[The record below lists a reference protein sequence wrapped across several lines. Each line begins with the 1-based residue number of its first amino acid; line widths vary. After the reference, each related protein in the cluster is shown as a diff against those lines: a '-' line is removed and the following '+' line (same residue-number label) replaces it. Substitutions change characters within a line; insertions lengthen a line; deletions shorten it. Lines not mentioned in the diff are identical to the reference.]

1 MHRFD
6 RRRGYS
12 LIEIMITLAIT
23 IIILVAVYSVIG
35 TTMKQ
40 DEAIRARVELQIEA
54 TRCIQEL
61 TSLLKTAGPVDTNGN
76 GTWQSGEYPVFV
88 DDGSTYPSAYA
99 SFSDLN
105 DVSSTGSNSPAGH
118 YIVTVDPDGFG
129 GPSNEIIFRLPRDKD
144 GDKHPTDASG
154 NIEWGKDNVITET
167 AFYAIAIVSN
177 PAVKLNELQIRRY
190 NGTGFGTTLLK
201 KTVLTRNLDRIQFKA
216 RGSGGVPTGFCSTGA
231 ANLDPNLG
239 LSQLAITLWFWKKD
253 LSGKDV
259 KLIQTTTVNL
269 RSVDR

>member
-1 MHRFD
+1 MHRSD

-12 LIEIMITLAIT
+12 MIEVVITMAIT
-23 IIILVAVYSVIG
+23 IIVLIAVYAVIG
-35 TTMKQ
+35 ATVKQ
-40 DEAIRARVELQIEA
+40 DEAIRARVEIQIEA

-61 TSLLKTAGPVDTNGN
+61 TSLLKTAGPVDANGN
-76 GTWQSGEYPVFV
+76 GTWQAGEYPVFT
-88 DDGSTYPSAYA
+88 DDGSAFPSAYA

-105 DVSSTGSNSPAGH
+105 DVGTTGRNSPATH
-118 YIVTVDPDGFG
+118 YIGTVDPDGFG
-129 GPSNEIIFRLPRDKD
+129 GTSNEIIFRLPRDRD

-154 NIEWGKDNVITET
+154 NIEWGKDNVSTET

-177 PAVKLNELQIRRY
+177 PNVKLNELQIRQY
-190 NGTGFGTTLLK
+190 NGTAFGTTLLK

-216 RGSGGVPTGFCSTGA
+216 RGSGGVPTGFCSPGA
-231 ANLDPNLG
+231 ANLDPDLG
-239 LSQLAITLWFWKKD
+239 LNQLAITLWFWKKD

-259 KLIQTTTVNL
+259 KIVQSTTVNL